1 MNKMSRKAFLKL
13 AAAAT
18 ALALSPQLA
27 FAQAA
32 GNWEAEWKKLAEA
45 AKKEGEMNL
54 AISFGLGGLPK
65 KTLDEFEKRFGV
77 KVNMQQFASGSL
89 IVPKILQEQQGNVFN
104 YDIIMTS
111 GPFGPALRDGKA
123 LAPIR
128 PQIFRPDVLD
138 TKVWA
143 NGLEASF
150 RDKEKQYG
158 FAPVWE
164 EVSHIWINT
173 NLIKPAEVKTVKD
186 MLSPKLKGKMM
197 FAVPTSGA
205 TVTPAMA
212 VRLAYGE
219 DMMKKLFVDQEPA
232 YSRDTRQILEQV
244 IKGQRMIGIGVM
256 EPVMGE
262 FKEQGMLNHVQRIV
276 LEDAQ
281 ITSTGND
288 LWIPRSVPHPNAAKL
303 WINWFLTKEAQTIY
317 AQDTTNNSRRL
328 DVPPGAPTKAASMSK
343 KYVHMLGNEITDAE
357 YTKTTEILVKMVG
370 AAAK

>member
-18 ALALSPQLA
+18 ALAVSPQLA
-27 FAQAA
+27 FAQGAS
-32 GNWEAEWKKLAEA
+32 NWEAEWKKVAEA
-45 AKKEGEMNL
+45 AKKEGELNL

-65 KTLDEFEKRFGV
+65 KTLEEFEKRFGV

-89 IVPKILQEQQGNVFN
+89 IVPKILQEQQGNIFN

-111 GPFGPALRDGKA
+111 GPFGPAMRDGKA

-138 TKVWA
+138 PKVWA

-164 EVSHIWINT
+164 EISHIWINT
-173 NLIKPAEVKTVKD
+173 NLIKPSEVKAVKD
-186 MLSPKLKGKMM
+186 LLNPKLKGKMM

-205 TVTPAMA
+205 TVAPAMA

-219 DMMKKLFVDQEPA
+219 DMMKKVFVDQEPA
-232 YSRDTRQILEQV
+232 YSRDTRQTLEQV

-256 EPVMGE
+256 ETVMGE
-262 FKEQGMLNHVQRIV
+262 FKDQGLMNHVQRVV

-288 LWIPRSVPHPNAAKL
+288 LWIPRTVPHPNAAKL
-303 WINWFLTKEAQTIY
+303 WINWLLTREGQTIY
-317 AQDTTNNSRRL
+317 AQDTQNNSRRL
-328 DVPPGAPTKAASMSK
+328 DVPAGAPFKAPSTSK
-343 KYVHMLGNEITDAE
+343 KYVHMLGNELTDVE
-357 YTKTTEILVKMVG
+357 YIKTTEILVKMVG